1 VHAPTVTQPA
11 IALTARHVPF
21 DEIARADWDRL
32 FAATPA
38 ATPFSRWTFHRAW
51 WDAYGTT
58 AHDRYL
64 VVTTLGANEVRGIV
78 PLMFRHEVEAEDAP
92 THTVVREHSP
102 TCETVPG
109 EAAAIMFGAS
119 YHADYAT
126 ILAAPEDIAAVSAA
140 AADSFCDEHRDG
152 AQPWDVV
159 DLRRLREV
167 DPVLLVLESVLNSVG
182 AGEAWHVTREKE
194 DVCPVVT
201 VSGDTWDEYLATLD
215 KTARHEIRR
224 KMRRAAAI
232 GELSIEIA
240 PPTPAAIA
248 DFIRLHDLRFG
259 ESGLFPH
266 NEGGARSRRFVER
279 LAELELAE
287 GDRGILHVARVWCGK
302 HLVFV
307 MVAFDDGETCYL
319 YNAGLDPE
327 AKNTSPGVTGAG
339 LYIKDRIEA
348 GRRRFDYLRGEE
360 RYKYEWG
367 AVDEPIYRL
376 LVTRGAG
383 SAR

>member
-1 VHAPTVTQPA
+1 
-11 IALTARHVPF
+11 
-21 DEIARADWDRL
+21 
-32 FAATPA
+32 
-38 ATPFSRWTFHRAW
+38 
-51 WDAYGTT
+51 
-58 AHDRYL
+58 
-64 VVTTLGANEVRGIV
+64 
-78 PLMFRHEVEAEDAP
+78 
-92 THTVVREHSP
+92 
-102 TCETVPG
+102 
-109 EAAAIMFGAS
+109 MFGAS

-126 ILAAPEDIAAVSAA
+126 VLAASDDIRAVCIAAS
-140 AADSFCDEHRDG
+140 DSFCEEQRHPD
-152 AQPWDVV
+152 AQRWDVV
-159 DLRRLREV
+159 DLRRLREA
-167 DPVLLVLESVLNSVG
+167 DPVLPLLQAALESAG
-182 AGEAWHVTREKE
+182 RGEAWRVSREQE

-201 VSGDTWDEYLATLD
+201 VRGATWDEYLATLD

-232 GELSIEIA
+232 GELSIEIS
-240 PPTPAAIA
+240 PPTPDAID
-248 DFIRLHDLRFG
+248 DFIRLHNLRFG
-259 ESGLFPH
+259 ESGLFPD

-287 GDRGILHVARVWCGK
+287 GDHGILHVARVRCGE

-307 MVAFDDGETCYL
+307 MVAFDDGQTCYL

-376 LVTRGAG
+376 LVTRTAG
-383 SAR
+383 SAA